1 MDRSSALVVAR
12 RPVVAARDSPV
23 VAGVAGS
30 GSTRAPPGS
39 FERVVTPV
47 WRQRVA
53 VAVVPSMAPQRMAV
67 VVGEAAEEAGA
78 EEVAAVARSP
88 VA

>member
-67 VVGEAAEEAGA
+67 GEAAEEAGA